1 MVPQPSLP
9 CTRLRPLPV
18 LDVDS
23 KREQSCLWLLSWF
36 MGKFLDKHW
45 DGDPLGVRGWGADS
59 APPSKSA
66 KCREQLCVHTHA
78 QSTHTYACTC
88 MCVHVCVC
96 TCVHTHMCTHM
107 KVHTCVNRHWR
118 TCVSMHGAHICR
130 HTCTRAMHYTRT
142 CTRHTHA
149 RVRTYMKVHVCTVHS
164 CTDACMHRQVCAECE
179 HTCTQHTHAYIN
191 VHT

>member
-18 LDVDS
+18 LGVDS

-45 DGDPLGVRGWGADS
+45 DGDPLGVRGWSADS
-59 APPSKSA
+59 APPSKTA

-107 KVHTCVNRHWR
+107 KVHTCVNRH
-118 TCVSMHGAHICR
+118 CAHMCK
-130 HTCTRAMHYTRT
+130 HAWG
-142 CTRHTHA
+142 THA
-149 RVRTYMKVHVCTVHS
+149 GIHAHVLCIIHEHAQGTPVH
-164 CTDACMHRQVCAECE
+164 M
-179 HTCTQHTHAYIN
+179 Y